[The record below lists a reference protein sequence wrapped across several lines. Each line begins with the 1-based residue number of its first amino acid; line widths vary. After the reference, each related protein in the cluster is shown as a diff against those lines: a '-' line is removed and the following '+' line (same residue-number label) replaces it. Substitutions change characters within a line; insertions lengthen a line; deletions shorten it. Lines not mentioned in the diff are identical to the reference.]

1 MRRRR
6 RPPYTARPM
15 QQQAEQQ
22 QQTRARR
29 SGFDEMTAAASP
41 WRREVYHVI
50 FGHDTGPGKAFDV
63 VLMIAILLSVLVVML
78 DSVPAIH
85 ARHGRLL
92 IVAEWCFTALFTVE
106 YALRLAAVN
115 RPWRYARSFYGIVD
129 LLAILPTY
137 VSLVLTGAQELIV
150 IRALRILRVFRIL
163 KLPEY
168 LEEAGYLQR
177 ALRASRHK
185 ITVFLVTVLTLVLI
199 IGALMHLVE
208 GPRSGFT
215 SIPISI
221 YWAIVTLTTVGYGDI
236 APQTPL
242 GRLLASAVM
251 ILGYGIIAVPTG
263 VVTAELIAVKN
274 EYERGRRCGAC
285 GLVGHESDA
294 RFCRVCGVPMER

>member
-1 MRRRR
+1 MQR
-6 RPPYTARPM
+6 TAAPQPQQEP
-15 QQQAEQQ
+15 QQQPKPHR
-22 QQTRARR
+22 RA
-29 SGFDEMTAAASP
+29 DEMTAAASP

-63 VLMIAILLSVLVVML
+63 VLMVAILLSVLVVML

-92 IVAEWCFTALFTVE
+92 MVAEWGFTALFTIE
-106 YALRLAAVN
+106 YALRLAVVK
-115 RPWRYARSFYGIVD
+115 RPWRYARSFYGVVD

-137 VSLVLTGAQELIV
+137 LSLVLTGAHELIV

-208 GPRSGFT
+208 GPANGFT
-215 SIPISI
+215 SIPMSI

-236 APQTPL
+236 APQTAV
-242 GRLLASAVM
+242 GRVLASAVM
-251 ILGYGIIAVPTG
+251 IIGYGIIAVPTG

-294 RFCRVCGVPMER
+294 RFCRVCGVPLEK